1 MPKKPEKND
10 IFICYRTDGGEA
22 MAILLRDRLAARGYR
37 VFLDIEA
44 MNSGAF
50 NEKLL
55 WVIEDCKDFVVVCSK
70 GSLDRCKND
79 GDWVRMEIAHALR
92 HEKNI
97 VPIELRGFTWP
108 EYLPED
114 MDAFRMQNGINAN
127 DRVHFDAAI
136 SRMCSRFLVSKPRRR
151 FPKMPAWFSEN
162 LGKVGILAALVL
174 IIVGMVFILSDSGN
188 GENGEDETEQ
198 VFVYTPSVYTP
209 SGNEEEYEPILTPEP
224 TTEQI
229 PEQTPEQ
236 TPEPTLAPTP
246 TPIPIV
252 TPRPMPP
259 APTPAPTPTP
269 TPTPIFVTV
278 PATGPML
285 PAGVEASRVVYSL
298 FTDEGI
304 QRLPH
309 GYHYSRFYGMTVL
322 GHSLFLMNAGNPLYT
337 IIRPENTDF
346 NILRLSFRMSSFF
359 GVDLMLPTLNLDFEN
374 NNYRFWIRGNAHP
387 IDGTMILSG
396 ADYPWAQMAT
406 AQTTTQSGVFEIAG
420 VLDANFFAGLGE
432 RGWMRIH
439 SATLMFYAYHDQ
451 YEYMSFDL
459 YEFVIY
465 TV

>member
-1 MPKKPEKND
+1 MPKKPEKYD

-97 VPIELRGFTWP
+97 VPIELRGFVWP

-136 SRMCSRFLVSKPRRR
+136 SRMCSRFLVSKPKRR
-151 FPKMPAWFSEN
+151 FPKIPAWFSEN

-174 IIVGMVFILSDSGN
+174 IIVGMFFILSDS
-188 GENGEDETEQ
+188 ENGEGEELTAQGAAHEPLYEQ
-198 VFVYTPSVYTP
+198 THEPSQ
-209 SGNEEEYEPILTPEP
+209 EPIH
-224 TTEQI
+224 
-229 PEQTPEQ
+229 EQTPEQ
-236 TPEPTLAPTP
+236 TLAPTPTPTLAPTPTPTP

-259 APTPAPTPTP
+259 MPTPSPTPTP
-269 TPTPIFVTV
+269 TPTPIFVPI
-278 PATGPML
+278 PAAGPML
-285 PAGVEASRVVYSL
+285 PAGVEASRVVYSF

-304 QRLPH
+304 QNLPH
-309 GYHYSRFYGMTVL
+309 GYHYSRYSGMTVL
-322 GHSLFLMNAGNPLYT
+322 GHSPFLMNAGNPLYT

-359 GVDLMLPTLNLDFEN
+359 GVDLMLPLLNLDFEN

-396 ADYPWAQMAT
+396 ADDPWAQMVT

-439 SATLMFYAYHDQ
+439 SATLMFCADNNQ